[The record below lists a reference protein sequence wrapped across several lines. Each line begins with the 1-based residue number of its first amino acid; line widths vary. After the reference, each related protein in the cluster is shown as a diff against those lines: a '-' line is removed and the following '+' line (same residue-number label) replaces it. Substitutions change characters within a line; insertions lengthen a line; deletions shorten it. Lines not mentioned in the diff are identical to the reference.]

1 MFPTLFPDHFPA
13 GRSLLGV
20 LLVAG
25 TQHEQ
30 VAGPPLDVEHSDD
43 VAEVGVRV
51 PQTPPAR
58 FLRYRRT
65 VSSVLLD
72 S

>member
-1 MFPTLFPDHFPA
+1 M

-30 VAGPPLDVEHSDD
+30 VAGPPLDLEHSED
-43 VAEVGVRV
+43 VAELELVDGES
-51 PQTPPAR
+51 P
-58 FLRYRRT
+58 
-65 VSSVLLD
+65 
-72 S
+72 